1 MLTSIRA
8 KLGTVFIGFLLLV
21 AGSVA
26 ATFVALSIHAADALV
41 INLAGR
47 QRMLT
52 QEMSKAVLGIARE
65 PTSDYQTELSET
77 TYLFDRTLTALLDGG
92 PAPYGDETVT
102 LPPTTDTAIR
112 AQLEVVAELWG
123 RFRRGVETVQTA
135 EPESATFTWA
145 VREIES
151 LSPVILQE
159 MDQAV
164 RLYETAAELKHTRV
178 RTIQV
183 FLFASAVG
191 LLFAGYLLTRRT
203 IVDPISALETATR
216 RIAGGDLESPVEV
229 VPTASGEVRALA
241 QSFEGMRHELVISRL
256 GLEHWAAELETR
268 VERRTAQLA
277 ALFEVSAEISSN
289 LEIQRVLDLV
299 VEKTCHL
306 AGGDVAILCLLDPS
320 DKSLM
325 MAAAISGPAEAFI
338 ARPQAVIQGF
348 TTRVVCNAEATILH
362 EGCDCPVLRPN
373 FRRSHLAV
381 PLCIGDRV
389 LGMLCVGHQEES
401 RFGEEEV
408 RLLTLQANA
417 GAIALENARLYEQ
430 VEQAAALAERE
441 RLVAEI
447 HDGLAQTLSFLD
459 LRLDVVSGL
468 IEDKDLSGV
477 PEHLVLMQR
486 TIEQAG
492 HEVRRLMAGLQ
503 ASAHPPRTLEE
514 LLRQTVEQFMEERGV
529 DIELHVKTGQP
540 IRQPPEAHEQVVRVV
555 KEALT
560 NAHKHA
566 ESARVTVTLE
576 RQGEQ
581 AIVCV
586 QDDGAGFD
594 VTSPPDGEH
603 HYGLKVMEIRA
614 EWIGGKLS
622 VESAPEEGT
631 TVTLRWPTAEE

>member
-1 MLTSIRA
+1 
-8 KLGTVFIGFLLLV
+8 
-21 AGSVA
+21 
-26 ATFVALSIHAADALV
+26 
-41 INLAGR
+41 
-47 QRMLT
+47 
-52 QEMSKAVLGIARE
+52 
-65 PTSDYQTELSET
+65 
-77 TYLFDRTLTALLDGG
+77 
-92 PAPYGDETVT
+92 
-102 LPPTTDTAIR
+102 
-112 AQLEVVAELWG
+112 
-123 RFRRGVETVQTA
+123 
-135 EPESATFTWA
+135 
-145 VREIES
+145 
-151 LSPVILQE
+151 
-159 MDQAV
+159 
-164 RLYETAAELKHTRV
+164 
-178 RTIQV
+178 
-183 FLFASAVG
+183 
-191 LLFAGYLLTRRT
+191 
-203 IVDPISALETATR
+203 
-216 RIAGGDLESPVEV
+216 
-229 VPTASGEVRALA
+229 
-241 QSFEGMRHELVISRL
+241 
-256 GLEHWAAELETR
+256 
-268 VERRTAQLA
+268 
-277 ALFEVSAEISSN
+277 
-289 LEIQRVLDLV
+289 
-299 VEKTCHL
+299 
-306 AGGDVAILCLLDPS
+306 
-320 DKSLM
+320 
-325 MAAAISGPAEAFI
+325 
-338 ARPQAVIQGF
+338 
-348 TTRVVCNAEATILH
+348 
-362 EGCDCPVLRPN
+362 
-373 FRRSHLAV
+373 
-381 PLCIGDRV
+381 
-389 LGMLCVGHQEES
+389 MLCVGHQEES

-594 VTSPPDGEH
+594 VTSPPDREH